1 MGILVETIQNYQ
13 MLTEIILELEEP
25 INMGILVPATAL
37 ALVKYN

>member
-25 INMGILVPATAL
+25 INTGILVPATAL